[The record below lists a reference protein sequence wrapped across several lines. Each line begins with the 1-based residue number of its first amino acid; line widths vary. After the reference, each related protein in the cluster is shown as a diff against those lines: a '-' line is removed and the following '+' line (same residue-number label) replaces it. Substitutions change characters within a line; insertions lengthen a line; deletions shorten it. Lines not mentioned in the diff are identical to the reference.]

1 MYVCPV
7 DNRHAPHHYK
17 RQRPYAFMNREDYYS
32 FSEYS
37 FQLDETIDFGKWIE
51 NCLNASRSVLI
62 VIAPSS
68 GSQFKLR
75 IIYSVPPEAKE
86 HRVPDICTIEQFHKK
101 VGLNA
106 S

>member
-1 MYVCPV
+1 MYVCLI
-7 DNRHAPHHYK
+7 DNRHAPHYE
-17 RQRPYAFMNREDYYS
+17 RQRPYARMDRGDDYW

-51 NCLNASRSVLI
+51 YCLNASRCVLI
-62 VIAPSS
+62 IIVPFF
-68 GSQFKLR
+68 GSRFKLR
-75 IIYSVPPEAKE
+75 IIDSVPPEAE
-86 HRVPDICTIEQFHKK
+86 GHQVPDISTIKQFHK

>member
-1 MYVCPV
+1 MYVFPV

-17 RQRPYAFMNREDYYS
+17 RQRPYAHMKRGDDYW

-51 NCLNASRSVLI
+51 NCLNASRCVLI
-62 VIAPSS
+62 VIAPFF
-68 GSQFKLR
+68 GSHFKLR
-75 IIYSVPPEAKE
+75 IIDSVPPEAKE
-86 HRVPDICTIEQFHKK
+86 HCIPDICTIEEFHKK

>member
-1 MYVCPV
+1 MDRGDC
-7 DNRHAPHHYK
+7 
-17 RQRPYAFMNREDYYS
+17 YY

-51 NCLNASRSVLI
+51 NCLNASRCVLI
-62 VIAPSS
+62 IIAPFF

-75 IIYSVPPEAKE
+75 IIDSVPPEAGE
-86 HRVPDICTIEQFHKK
+86 HRVPNIYTIEQFNKK

-106 S
+106 Y